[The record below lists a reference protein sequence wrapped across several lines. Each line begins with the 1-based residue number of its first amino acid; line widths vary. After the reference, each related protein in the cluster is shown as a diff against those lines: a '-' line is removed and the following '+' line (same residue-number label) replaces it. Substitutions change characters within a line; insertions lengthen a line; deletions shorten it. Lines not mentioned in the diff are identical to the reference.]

1 VARGESYAGITVPEG
16 SPDELRTLAGS
27 FSSTAESLQG
37 VSARLNAMPSELST
51 WQGPASVGFAGS
63 SATAASAA
71 NSGALSFL
79 SAAISVRAYAID
91 LEDAQRDAERAID
104 DAREA
109 KERIRQAERDIAD
122 AGRRA
127 DAASLA
133 IVAATTRIMAAS
145 LSSTP
150 DLGAEADLAA
160 AQRALDEAQAD
171 ERRAQR
177 ELDRARDDLERAQ
190 KRGDRAMDRA
200 RTAASTAAVAVNAAS
215 SGIPPLQPLGGPALP
230 VLGGGGTV
238 GVPPLLPLTQLPQSR
253 PPSASGRPQPEL
265 GPYYPPGP
273 PPPLIP
279 FDQNL
284 ADTLTDTGTILN
296 YGGALAAGV
305 SKRNALLTKYFP
317 GAPTRPGG
325 PPTGPGLVNRALTNS
340 PGARTAL
347 KVGGRALPVVGAGV
361 DYAANRAGGDS
372 PGRALRKTA
381 VNTAATAAG
390 TAGGGLA
397 CGAATASTFGAGA
410 AACPVLIV
418 GGTAVGAAG
427 GWAVNKGID
436 ALESIIP

>member
-1 VARGESYAGITVPEG
+1 VARGESYAGISVPEG

-27 FSSTAESLQG
+27 FSSTATSLQDVAG
-37 VSARLNAMPSELST
+37 QLNAMPSELGS

-79 SAAISVRAYAID
+79 SAAVSVRAYAID

-104 DAREA
+104 DARDA
-109 KERIRQAERDIAD
+109 KERIRQAEREIAD

-133 IVAATTRIMAAS
+133 IVAATSRILAAS
-145 LSSTP
+145 LTSSP

-190 KRGDRAMDRA
+190 DRGRRAMERA
-200 RTAASTAAVAVNAAS
+200 RTAASSAAVAVSAAGS
-215 SGIPPLQPLGGPALP
+215 AIPPLQPLGGPASP
-230 VLGGGGTV
+230 AIGGGGTV
-238 GVPPLLPLTQLPQSR
+238 GLPPLLPLTQLPPSR
-253 PPSASGRPQPEL
+253 RPSATGRPQPEF

-284 ADTLTDTGTILN
+284 ADTLTDTGTVLN
-296 YGGALAAGV
+296 YGGALGSGV
-305 SKRNALLTKYFP
+305 VMRNQLLTKYFP
-317 GAPTRPGG
+317 GAPARPGG
-325 PPTGPGLVNRALTNS
+325 
-340 PGARTAL
+340 
-347 KVGGRALPVVGAGV
+347 KALPVVGAGV

-372 PGRALRKTA
+372 PGRAFRKTA
-381 VNTAATAAG
+381 VNTAATTAG
-390 TAGGGLA
+390 TFGGGLA

-410 AACPVLIV
+410 AACPFLVV
-418 GGTAVGAAG
+418 GGTALGAG
-427 GWAVNKGID
+427 VGWAANKGID
-436 ALESIIP
+436 AVESIIP

>member
-1 VARGESYAGITVPEG
+1 MARGESYAGISVPEG

-27 FSSTAESLQG
+27 FSSTADSLQG
-37 VSARLNAMPSELST
+37 VAGRLNAMPSELGS
-51 WQGPASVGFAGS
+51 WQGPASVGFAGT
-63 SATAASAA
+63 SAHAASAA
-71 NSGALSFL
+71 SSGALSFL
-79 SAAISVRAYAID
+79 SAAVSVRAYAID

-104 DAREA
+104 DARDA

-133 IVAATTRIMAAS
+133 IVAASTRIMAAS
-145 LSSTP
+145 LTSTP
-150 DLGAEADLAA
+150 DAGAEADLAA

-190 KRGDRAMDRA
+190 ERGERAMERA
-200 RTAASTAAVAVNAAS
+200 RTAASSAAIAVNAAG
-215 SGIPPLQPLGGPALP
+215 SGIPPLQPLGGPATP
-230 VLGGGGTV
+230 TVGAHGTV
-238 GVPPLLPLTQLPQSR
+238 GLPPLLPLTQLPRGSG
-253 PPSASGRPQPEL
+253 PSATGRPQPEL

-296 YGGALAAGV
+296 YGGALGSGV
-305 SKRNALLTKYFP
+305 VMRNQLLTKYFP
-317 GAPTRPGG
+317 GAPVRPGG
-325 PPTGPGLVNRALTNS
+325 PPTGPGLVNRALTN
-340 PGARTAL
+340 PGSRTAL
-347 KVGGRALPVVGAGV
+347 KVGGKALPVVGAGV

-372 PGRALRKTA
+372 PSRAFRKTA
-381 VNTAATAAG
+381 VNTAATTAG
-390 TAGGGLA
+390 TFGGGLA

-410 AACPVLIV
+410 AACPFLVV
-418 GGTAVGAAG
+418 GGTALGAG
-427 GWAVNKGID
+427 VGWAANKGID